1 VKNHFQIEGIPIARR
16 GYRPCGKLAFFLKI
30 GKKTRNIPVDAK
42 LFACKF
48 AVVTSSVESVETSA
62 K

>member
-1 VKNHFQIEGIPIARR
+1 MKNHFQIEGIPIARR
-16 GYRPCGKLAFFLKI
+16 GYRPCGKLVFFLKI
-30 GKKTRNIPVDAK
+30 GKKTGKIPVDAK

-48 AVVTSSVESVETSA
+48 AVVSSSVESIEPSA